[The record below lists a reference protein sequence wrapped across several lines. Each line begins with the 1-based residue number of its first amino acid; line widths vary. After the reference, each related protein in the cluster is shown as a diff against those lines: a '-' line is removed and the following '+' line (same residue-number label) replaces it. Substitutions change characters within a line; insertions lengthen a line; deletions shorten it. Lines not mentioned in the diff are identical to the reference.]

1 MIFRWFL
8 CNICCLWPLLGLRV
22 VTCSGVWY
30 RSVLSFS
37 VRYCSVLS
45 FSVSVP
51 FCASGALQVR
61 LRLPEYH
68 QLEDCATLICAESRW
83 RHTSQLCFV
92 RPNEFSALSHCWLS
106 ARCANGDR
114 RWDSDTELQ
123 IPDVP
128 ESFKG
133 SLYCCPDCKAMS
145 AVSRS
150 DDSVV
155 TCSTQVCVHT
165 RPLHSIAV
173 RCRYSCVIV
182 TNAGVLATWS
192 LSAHSRT
199 TMGCV
204 QLSICVVST

>member
-1 MIFRWFL
+1 MAFGTVLCSHFLFGTVLCSPFLFR
-8 CNICCLWPLLGLRV
+8 
-22 VTCSGVWY
+22 Y
-30 RSVLSFS
+30 RSVPVVLCRYACACQNTTSWRTVLLGS
-37 VRYCSVLS
+37 VQNRAGVTRRSSVLCGPTNS
-45 FSVSVP
+45 
-51 FCASGALQVR
+51 L
-61 LRLPEYH
+61 
-68 QLEDCATLICAESRW
+68 
-83 RHTSQLCFV
+83 
-92 RPNEFSALSHCWLS
+92 LSHIVGCRP
-106 ARCANGDR
+106 AVRMATGAG
-114 RWDSDTELQ
+114 DSDTELQ

-155 TCSTQVCVHT
+155 TCSTLVCVHT